1 MHAKLDVHDLP
12 RSEMFY
18 RDLLGLRE
26 VVRYRIPRGTIL
38 QLSPTGRSPG
48 VELWFEEGRILAPPT
63 ECHIAFDVDDTRS
76 WVERLRAAGVT
87 IHQEPFEVGHEIIAF
102 VRDPDGYLVELNQST
117 APPATGAPQRL
128 CEPEAVVS
136 MKLAQHSLR
145 R

>member
-117 APPATGAPQRL
+117 APPATSAPQRL